1 MLNISKQKVNVEKTA
16 SQLNTLS
23 TLSTPRNGVVL
34 SRWLVGIM
42 IFGFL
47 ALFLPWQQNITGYG
61 TVTAFNPRNR
71 PQTVQSAIAGRIV
84 DWKVQE
90 GQYVI
95 KGDTIVVLA
104 EIKDEYFDPEIL
116 KRLNE
121 QLEAK
126 ADVIEAT
133 KKQIKA
139 IENQLEALNN
149 GLKFSLA
156 KARNKLTQAKLKL
169 VSDSTEL
176 EAQRVDYNIA
186 KIQYERFER
195 LFEKDG
201 LISLTDL
208 ERRRLKLQETSA
220 KLVAAEN
227 KFYATKNEVINATI
241 ELNSLEAEYGEK
253 ISKAQSELANKI
265 AYLADSEGEYAKLRN
280 KYKSVEIRT
289 QNYYLTAPQDGYV
302 VKALKAGIGETIKEG
317 DAVVSIQPDAPD
329 LAVEI
334 YVRAMDVPLI
344 SKGRKVRLE
353 FDGWPALQFSGW
365 PSVAVGTFGGEVAVI
380 DYVNSPSGEFRILV
394 VPDKTS
400 DGNWPRQLRLGS
412 GVFGWVMLDDVPVW
426 YEIWRQLNGFPP
438 SLQRAPE
445 VELKRTKS
453 NNGADEKKGK

>member
-1 MLNISKQKVNVEKTA
+1 MLNISKEKIEVEKQG
-16 SQLNTLS
+16 SQLNTLN

-42 IFGFL
+42 VFGFL
-47 ALFLPWQQNITGYG
+47 SLFLPWQQNITGYG
-61 TVTAFNPRNR
+61 SVTAFDPKQR

-84 DWKVQE
+84 DWKVRE
-90 GQYVI
+90 GQFVL

-104 EIKDEYFDPEIL
+104 EIKDDYFDPEVLTRI
-116 KRLNE
+116 NE
-121 QLEAK
+121 QVEAK
-126 ADVIEAT
+126 ANVIEAT
-133 KKQIKA
+133 KQQIKA

-149 GLKFSLA
+149 GLRFSLE
-156 KARNKLTQAKLKL
+156 KARNKLTQARLKL
-169 VSDSTEL
+169 ISDSTDL
-176 EAQRVDYNIA
+176 IAQRVDYNIA
-186 KIQYERFER
+186 KVQFDRFEK

-208 ERRRLKLQETSA
+208 ERRKLKLQETAA
-220 KLVAAEN
+220 KLVAVEN
-227 KFYATKNEVINATI
+227 KFYATKNEVINANI
-241 ELNSLEAEYGEK
+241 ELNSLEAEYREK
-253 ISKAQSELANKI
+253 ISKAQSDLANKI
-265 AYLADSEGEYAKLRN
+265 AYLADSESEYSKLRN
-280 KYKSVEIRT
+280 KYRNVEIRT
-289 QNYYLTAPQDGYV
+289 QNYYLTSPQDGYI
-302 VKALKAGIGETIKEG
+302 VKALRVGIGETIKEG
-317 DAVVSIQPDAPD
+317 EAVVSIQPDSPD

-344 SKGRKVRLE
+344 SKGRKVRIE

-438 SLQRAPE
+438 SLQRVPE
-445 VELKRTKS
+445 VELKRLKS
-453 NNGADEKKGK
+453 SNGADEKKEK